1 MRERRVKGGGSIDER
16 GCRGGARIEAS
27 IRSRSLAG
35 LRPYAAGAACSAP
48 QCVEAP
54 CDLVEIGA
62 DLRPPYSQGLRPT
75 SENAGEAPTFVKIK
89 RSASF
94 VLLALAIP
102 WVAGCGSAPPQRA
115 PSSEYTLPER
125 EAVAVPA
132 WDGSGGASNMRSRG
146 EALADFALRLR
157 GSPYRY
163 GGATI
168 DGFDC
173 SGLVFYAHRA
183 LGLTV
188 PRTSRD
194 QADDST
200 DVKPKKLRPGDL
212 VFFKIDSRRVN
223 HVGIYV
229 GDHRFVHAPGKGK
242 PVTTNSLDDEFYAK
256 RFFSAGRYWNRL
268 PQ

>member
-1 MRERRVKGGGSIDER
+1 MPGQRASLLLSACWLV
-16 GCRGGARIEAS
+16 GCA
-27 IRSRSLAG
+27 
-35 LRPYAAGAACSAP
+35 
-48 QCVEAP
+48 
-54 CDLVEIGA
+54 
-62 DLRPPYSQGLRPT
+62 
-75 SENAGEAPTFVKIK
+75 
-89 RSASF
+89 
-94 VLLALAIP
+94 
-102 WVAGCGSAPPQRA
+102 SAPPPR
-115 PSSEYTLPER
+115 PFPHPTIDLPPPVVVHDPDVDE
-125 EAVAVPA
+125 
-132 WDGSGGASNMRSRG
+132 WDGSGGASNLRSRG

-194 QADDST
+194 QADQST
-200 DVKPKKLRPGDL
+200 SVKAKKLRPGDL

-242 PVTTNSLDDEFYAK
+242 PVTTSSLDDAFYAQ